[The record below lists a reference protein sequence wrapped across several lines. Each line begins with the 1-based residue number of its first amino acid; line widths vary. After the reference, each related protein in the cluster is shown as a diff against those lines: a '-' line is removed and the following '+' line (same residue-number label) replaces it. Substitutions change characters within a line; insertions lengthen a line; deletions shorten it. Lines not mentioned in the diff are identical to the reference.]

1 MEAQRNGTQPSAA
14 RNLEDAVGPAAPV
27 AAPRAGPATV
37 NLAEPAVASTPTA
50 LAGQTTANLAVPG
63 LVAVVPVMRAP
74 GMATLVAPA
83 VAPVAS
89 PILAPVVA
97 PAVAPVVA
105 PVVAPMGAPVMAP
118 LGGQVIGNMAG
129 APIPLDGAF
138 DIAGALG
145 RSDSPVK
152 SDMRYNI
159 WQKL

>member
-74 GMATLVAPA
+74 GMAPGTAPLF
-83 VAPVAS
+83 APG
-89 PILAPVVA
+89 LAPVVA
-97 PAVAPVVA
+97 P
-105 PVVAPMGAPVMAP
+105 VMAP
-118 LGGQVIGNMAG
+118 PGGQVNANMAG
-129 APIPLDGAF
+129 VLIPLGGAF

-145 RSDSPVK
+145 RSDRPVK
-152 SDMRYNI
+152 SDMRYKI
-159 WQKL
+159 WHKL